1 MEAIDLLEY
10 WQLALALIMLIIVLA
25 KMHASIEVLQEKVK
39 VLFDLFNR
47 REK

>member
-1 MEAIDLLEY
+1 MELLEY
-10 WQLALALIMLIIVLA
+10 WQIGLGIITLICILA

-47 REK
+47 DKW

>member
-1 MEAIDLLEY
+1 MELIEY
-10 WQLALALIMLIIVLA
+10 WQLGLALIMLIIVLA

-47 REK
+47 DKW